1 MAEEK
6 KRRRGWKIAG
16 WVLGILLAL
25 IVLLPLALY
34 IPWVQNIAK
43 DYVCEWVSEKTGMD
57 ISVGR
62 VLIKFPLDVS
72 LDDVL
77 VLDQNRDTMLQAG
90 NLTAGV
96 AVKPLLDGQLQVD
109 EAELKTARY
118 NMVTED
124 SSMVLRTRVDECR
137 LTGIAM
143 DWKHN
148 QVNVADGR
156 LRGGKVDLA
165 YLPHKKK
172 QETDTTQSAPWHVR
186 ALKLTL
192 DDVDYT
198 MQMEPT
204 IDRMT
209 AHVTHATLKN
219 GEVDTGAKTVDV
231 RTLEVDSADVDYT
244 YPPEKWAK
252 DYARDNPV
260 PPDTLPKSALDS
272 IPWTV
277 KADTLRLRGGHA
289 RYALRDAKPR
299 NRNDL
304 DTDCIEVSDIDLEV
318 TDFHNRGTNV
328 VVPVKHLIAKERSGL
343 EIKQASGT
351 VRIGDLGI
359 DLDSMKVKTTL
370 SDIALD
376 GHVDQAMLE
385 NKPGGNMRIRTDS
398 KIALQEV
405 GKILPEYRDVL
416 NDIPQ
421 LAPVS
426 IKGDVA
432 GNTQHLDI
440 SSLTA
445 DLPRYG
451 RATVSGTVLNPLDP
465 DKLAGEL
472 DVDAKLDN
480 INFIKPTLLDK
491 ATQKQV
497 NFPPMTIK
505 GKTKLQG
512 GTISADATMRMAG
525 GELVGRGSFNSRNQ
539 KYDIDATFTNFPIK
553 AVLPLSDADNLTAHI
568 RAKGDGFD
576 FLKPST
582 NVNATID
589 LGSVNYNNALYR
601 NLQADVNLNGGNL
614 TGRVTSNNPN
624 CDVDVDVSGTVSGDH
639 YVLDAQGNVRDLN
652 LQALKLY
659 DGACKGSGRFTAHAD
674 LNTRTRDYAADI
686 DLTDID
692 WNLEGNPLVAEQAHV
707 TFLSR
712 DSLTE
717 ATFDNEDNHL
727 TFSSSEGLDPL
738 IDKFK
743 RTSDIARHQ
752 FDTRSVDIDT
762 LKQAMPQFNLEVQM
776 GRDGLVQR
784 ILQNYDI
791 DFRDVSLKARN
802 DSNIFID
809 GKALALS
816 VGTTS
821 VDTLTLRATEY
832 KKYLAFRAH
841 MGNRAG
847 TWDDMAQVTVEGGV
861 RGSSVD
867 FLVKQ
872 QNIKQEVGYRVGC
885 KATLTD
891 EVVNMRLFPH
901 ESVIGYRRW
910 TVNDSNF
917 INVDYTT
924 RMLDADLRLQ
934 SDSSMVAV
942 RTVRNPEAGNE
953 DIFFDINNLRMEEWT
968 QLVPGLA
975 SMTGRLDADFD
986 LKWDGRNAQG
996 TGDLAMKQFTY
1007 NGYREGDLALKTR
1020 FDIDPATAST
1030 RVNADVLWD
1039 GARVAIAHGT
1049 LNDSTAASP
1058 TNIALTLDRF
1068 PLRKVSPFI
1077 PGNLLRLRGYANG
1090 ELTLGGTTDQ
1100 PRLNGY
1106 VAGDSAFVTIPKYGA
1121 SLQLPNEHLAVN
1133 DNVIKFN
1140 NYRIQGINDQAVA
1153 VNGKVDLRELTAPV
1167 IDLRLQ
1173 GNNVQVIGSEQR
1185 GFSEVFG
1192 KGFVDINATV
1202 RGNDNNMN
1210 VRADVTML
1218 PGSNIT
1224 YVMRDEVTTL
1234 TNQVDENMVTFVN
1247 FNDSTG
1253 GSPVLMTAA
1262 GSYATN
1268 IQVGINVEQGAKL
1281 NVFLSEDGKDRA
1293 SVDGSGRLK
1302 YTLDFAGKDNLN
1314 GTYTIESGNVRYT
1327 PPLIAQKNFDITPG
1341 STITWSG
1348 DMLNPQLNISGTQ
1361 RTRTSVSNDDGSRP
1375 VDFAITANVGGTLA
1389 NLKLDFDMSTESDM
1403 AVQNELQSMSEVQ
1416 RSQAAINMLLY
1427 GTYSGT
1433 NSAGTINNLT
1443 ASNALFSFLQSQLNS
1458 WAGKVIKGVDLSFGI
1473 NQYEGAK
1480 SGGLETSYSYR
1491 LSKNLFNDR
1500 FKVVVGGEYSTDA
1513 TAEQNFG
1520 QNLISDISMEYNLNA
1535 QGSRYVR
1542 LFRHTGYESVLEGQV
1557 TKTGV
1562 GFVMKHKV
1570 GSLDDLFRRSFNKK
1584 TPTPPD
1590 TTATFRDDDP
1600 FGNLILEETDTIA
1613 QPDTITP

>member
-6 KRRRGWKIAG
+6 KRKRGWKIAG
-16 WVLGILLAL
+16 WVLGILLLL
-25 IVLLPLALY
+25 IVLLPFALY

-43 DYVCEWVSEKTGMD
+43 DYACEWASEKTGMD

-109 EAELKTARY
+109 EAELTTARY

-124 SSMVLRTRVDECR
+124 SSLVLRTQVDECK

-143 DWKHN
+143 DWNHN
-148 QVNVADGR
+148 EVNVADGR
-156 LRGGKVDLA
+156 LRGGKVDLT

-172 QETDTTQSAPWHVR
+172 QEADTTVSDPWHIR

-209 AHVTHATLKN
+209 AHVGHATLKN
-219 GEVDTGAKTVDV
+219 GVVDTGAQTVDV

-252 DYARDNPV
+252 EYAQANPV
-260 PPDTLPKSALDS
+260 PPDTLPKTALDS

-277 KADTLRLRGGHA
+277 KADTLRMRGGHA
-289 RYALRDAKPR
+289 RYALRDSKPR

-304 DTDCIEVSDIDLEV
+304 DTDHIEVSDLDFEV
-318 TDFHNRGTNV
+318 TDFYNQGSNV
-328 VVPVKHLIAKERSGL
+328 VVPIKQLSAKERSGL
-343 EIKQASGT
+343 EVKQASGT
-351 VRIGDLGI
+351 VRIDDLGI
-359 DLDSMKVKTTL
+359 DLDSVKVKTMM

-376 GHVDQAMLE
+376 GHVDQALLD

-405 GKILPEYRDVL
+405 GKIVPEYRDVL
-416 NDIPQ
+416 KDIPQ

-440 SSLTA
+440 HSLTA

-451 RATVSGTVLNPLDP
+451 RATVKGKVYNPMDP

-497 NFPPMTIK
+497 NFPPMAVK
-505 GKTKLQG
+505 GKAKLQG

-539 KYDIDATFTNFPIK
+539 KYDVDATFKNFPVK

-568 RAKGDGFD
+568 KARGEGFD

-589 LGSVNYNNALYR
+589 LGGVNYGGSLYR

-614 TGRVTSNNPN
+614 AARVTSSNPN
-624 CDVDVDVSGTVSGDH
+624 CDVDVDVNGTVSNDH
-639 YVLDAQGNVRDLN
+639 YVLDAQGTIHDLD
-652 LQALKLY
+652 LQALKVY
-659 DGACKGSGRFTAHAD
+659 NGQCRGSGKFTAKAGI
-674 LNTRTRDYAADI
+674 NTRTREYDADI
-686 DLTDID
+686 DMTDIN
-692 WNLEGNPLVAEQAHV
+692 WNFDGNPLIAEQAHA
-707 TFLSR
+707 TFHST

-727 TFSSSEGLDPL
+727 AFSSPEGLDPL
-738 IDKFK
+738 IDKLR
-743 RTSDIARHQ
+743 RTADIAMNQ
-752 FDTRSVDIDT
+752 VDTRSIDIDT
-762 LKQAMPQFNLEVQM
+762 LKQAMPKFNLDMQL

-784 ILQNYDI
+784 YLQQYEI
-791 DFRDVSLKARN
+791 DFRDMNLKARN

-809 GKALALS
+809 GKAIALS

-821 VDTLTLRATEY
+821 IDTLTLRATEF
-832 KKYLAFRAH
+832 KKYLAFNAH
-841 MGNRAG
+841 MGNRPG
-847 TWDDMAQVTVEGGV
+847 TWDEMAQVTVDGGV
-861 RGSSVD
+861 RGSTLD

-872 QNIKQEVGYRVGC
+872 QNIKKEVGYRVGC

-891 EVVNMRLFPH
+891 QMVNMRLFPH
-901 ESVIGYRRW
+901 ESVIGYRKW
-910 TVNDSNF
+910 TVNDSNY
-917 INVDYTT
+917 INVDYNT
-924 RMLDADLRLQ
+924 RMVDADLRMA
-934 SDSSMVAV
+934 SDSSMVAI
-942 RTVRNPEAGNE
+942 RTERNPGSDTE
-953 DIFFDINNLRMEEWT
+953 DIFFDIKNLRVEEWT
-968 QLVPGLA
+968 QLVPSL
-975 SMTGRLDADFD
+975 SPMTGRLDADID

-996 TGDLAMKQFTY
+996 DGDVALKQFTY
-1007 NGYREGDLALKTR
+1007 DGYREGDLALKTH

-1030 RVNADVLWD
+1030 KLNADILWD
-1039 GARVAIAHGT
+1039 GARVAIAHGV
-1049 LNDSTAASP
+1049 LNDSTANQPMNVS
-1058 TNIALTLDRF
+1058 LTLDRF
-1068 PLRKVSPFI
+1068 PLRKLSPFI
-1077 PGNLLRLRGYANG
+1077 PGDMLRLRGYANG
-1090 ELTLGGTTDQ
+1090 ELTLGGNSDQ
-1100 PRLNGY
+1100 PMLNGY
-1106 VAGDSAFVTIPKYGA
+1106 VVGDSAYITIPKYGA
-1121 SLQLPNEHLAVN
+1121 SLRLPEERLAVN
-1133 DNVIKFN
+1133 NNVIKFN
-1140 NYRIQGINDQAVA
+1140 NYQIQGLNDQAVA
-1153 VNGKVDLRELTAPV
+1153 VNGKVDMRDMSNPL
-1167 IDLRLQ
+1167 IDLRMK
-1173 GNNVQVIGSEQR
+1173 GKNVQVIGSEQR
-1185 GFSEVFG
+1185 GFSEIFG
-1192 KGFVDINATV
+1192 KAFANIDASVVG
-1202 RGNDNNMN
+1202 RDNNMN

-1224 YVMRDEVTTL
+1224 YVMKDDVSKL
-1234 TNQVDENMVTFVN
+1234 SQQVDEKMVTFVN
-1247 FNDSTG
+1247 FNDSTSG
-1253 GSPVLMTAA
+1253 TYIPVTATA
-1262 GSYATN
+1262 TTATN
-1268 IQVGINVEQGAKL
+1268 IQVGINVEQGAKI

-1327 PPLIAQKNFDITPG
+1327 PPLIAQKNFEIASG
-1341 STITWSG
+1341 SSISWNG
-1348 DMLNPQLNISGTQ
+1348 DMLNPQLDLNGTQ
-1361 RTRTSVSNDDGSRP
+1361 RTRTSVNNDDGSRP
-1375 VDFAITANVGGTLA
+1375 VDFTISAHVGGTLS
-1389 NLKLDFDMSTESDM
+1389 NMKLEFDMKTESDM
-1403 AVQNELQSMSEVQ
+1403 AVQNELQSMSDVQ

-1443 ASNALFSFLQSQLNS
+1443 ASATLFSFLQSQLNT
-1458 WAGKVIKGVDLSFGI
+1458 WADKVIKGVDLSFGI

-1480 SGGLETSYSYR
+1480 SGALETSYSYR

-1520 QNLISDISMEYNLNA
+1520 QNLISDISMEYLLNP

-1570 GSLDDLFRRSFNKK
+1570 GSLNDLFRKTFNKK
-1584 TPTPPD
+1584 TTTPPD
-1590 TTATFRDDDP
+1590 TIAVIRDDDETRM
-1600 FGNLILEETDTIA
+1600 IEETSDSTTIK
-1613 QPDTITP
+1613 Q